1 MTLCCEYYR
10 LLALI
15 LLLSSPLS
23 RSQFSGQYDVCRSNV
38 GAVPGW
44 ELYPCQP
51 PPMNMKEFMQ
61 IRVDPP
67 GITCGNPPERFC
79 TLENPYMCSDECD
92 ASSPDL
98 SHPPQLMGD
107 KERGGLITYWQTV
120 TWSRYP
126 EPLQANVTLS
136 WNKSLEVVDDIVITF
151 EYGRPTSMVLEKSL
165 DKGVTWQPYQYYADD
180 CLETF
185 GMSPKRVSELAPS
198 NLTRVI
204 CTEQYSRWVGAK
216 EEKNVV
222 FEVRA
227 RFGVFAG
234 AKLINMDALYTRM
247 ETMMGLR
254 DFFTFTN
261 LRLRLL
267 RPALGGTYV
276 QRDNLLKYF
285 YAISNIDIPARCKCN
300 LHASQ
305 CVLRDAT
312 LQCECDHNTTG
323 QDCER
328 CRGGFTSNSWRPGSY
343 LPLPWGSANI
353 CNQAETGVTADDS
366 NSAASDGPSASSD
379 GMTDSTPTTTDF
391 LRSPSSVTD
400 GNTPM
405 TNADTAAGPITAV
418 TDSTTTSPSRTTDSV
433 SAISMYAMTT
443 DTNQA
448 GSSTELASTFT
459 MTDLWSTDAA
469 ETKSPLDDIDIS
481 NTDDSRDTGTSSPVY
496 SSTEYLSSTTAV
508 DQISDNGLS
517 PDSFTSSD
525 SGNAAS
531 TSISSTLSVE
541 NSTPFPDPSN
551 ENRLS
556 LNPVTSS
563 SPTLGTGNCVSDPG
577 NTLDP
582 SLTTSISTLVIKIPQ
597 IPGSSIDEG
606 GPMSDPVTLANSDLS
621 FSGTEKAIL
630 VITVTPPSVDLVS
643 TATIPDQLKTLV
655 ATTTGINVSSEDI
668 PLTGTVSTSQ
678 VEDAPPTAG
687 ADPTSVLVDFG
698 IDIPRTDLPLGE
710 PSLELPPLD
719 GSTPDV
725 SSSDA
730 PSDIPPLST
739 LPPDPA
745 FLDTSRPDVALTE
758 PALDMISPD
767 VPSIVV
773 PFPDEPPPEMPLPD
787 VPLEV
792 QSTDTPAFSS
802 PSPKESGTKVT
813 LVEKLPSESSSVIP
827 NPSVDLSLLEVPQE
841 GLQPKT
847 EDTST
852 NAPFSSA
859 PVSDAPPLD
868 VLPQLPPSRIPET
881 LAAVPESDVS
891 VLNAPPPVKSSL
903 DAELSSR
910 ALDASTDS
918 DLPPVAGVPPV
929 VASPDSVPK
938 VPMETEEPLLP
949 PSGVGDV
956 ATGTVSAMTE
966 LSNPAKKP
974 EQIESK
980 NSEQVPDGNPEPDRK
995 GDSSKEEFAGEATKA
1010 EEATKEKPEE
1020 KKDSSENRTGEQKKE
1035 KGTEKCFKVKDSAI
1049 LKSFMMEI
1057 HSKPEELNCQC
1068 F

>member
-1 MTLCCEYYR
+1 MSKMTLRCESHP

-15 LLLSSPLS
+15 LVLSSPLS
-23 RSQFSGQYDVCRSNV
+23 RSQFSGQYDVCRSNL

-353 CNQAETGVTADDS
+353 CNQAETGV
-366 NSAASDGPSASSD
+366 N
-379 GMTDSTPTTTDF
+379 
-391 LRSPSSVTD
+391 
-400 GNTPM
+400 
-405 TNADTAAGPITAV
+405 
-418 TDSTTTSPSRTTDSV
+418 
-433 SAISMYAMTT
+433 
-443 DTNQA
+443 
-448 GSSTELASTFT
+448 
-459 MTDLWSTDAA
+459 
-469 ETKSPLDDIDIS
+469 
-481 NTDDSRDTGTSSPVY
+481 
-496 SSTEYLSSTTAV
+496 
-508 DQISDNGLS
+508 
-517 PDSFTSSD
+517 
-525 SGNAAS
+525 
-531 TSISSTLSVE
+531 
-541 NSTPFPDPSN
+541 
-551 ENRLS
+551 
-556 LNPVTSS
+556 
-563 SPTLGTGNCVSDPG
+563 
-577 NTLDP
+577 
-582 SLTTSISTLVIKIPQ
+582 
-597 IPGSSIDEG
+597 
-606 GPMSDPVTLANSDLS
+606 
-621 FSGTEKAIL
+621 
-630 VITVTPPSVDLVS
+630 
-643 TATIPDQLKTLV
+643 
-655 ATTTGINVSSEDI
+655 
-668 PLTGTVSTSQ
+668 
-678 VEDAPPTAG
+678 
-687 ADPTSVLVDFG
+687 
-698 IDIPRTDLPLGE
+698 LPLGE

-739 LPPDPA
+739 LPPDTA
-745 FLDTSRPDVALTE
+745 FLDTSRPGVVLTE

-802 PSPKESGTKVT
+802 PSPKESGTNVT
-813 LVEKLPSESSSVIP
+813 LVDKLPSESSSVIP

-852 NAPFSSA
+852 NAPFSSD
-859 PVSDAPPLD
+859 PVSEAPPLD

-918 DLPPVAGVPPV
+918 DLLPVAGVPPV

-938 VPMETEEPLLP
+938 APMETEEPLLP
-949 PSGVGDV
+949 PSGVDDV
-956 ATGTVSAMTE
+956 ATGTVPAMTE
-966 LSNPAKKP
+966 PSNPAKKP
-974 EQIESK
+974 EQISESK
-980 NSEQVPDGNPEPDRK
+980 NSEQVPDGNLEPDRK
-995 GDSSKEEFAGEATKA
+995 GDSSKEELAG
-1010 EEATKEKPEE
+1010 EATKEKPEE
-1020 KKDSSENRTGEQKKE
+1020 KKDSSEKRTGEQKK
-1035 KGTEKCFKVKDSAI
+1035 
-1049 LKSFMMEI
+1049 
-1057 HSKPEELNCQC
+1057 
-1068 F
+1068 